1 MILKE
6 ENVIQ
11 IDGDIAEERFE
22 SKINKEKLSKLY
34 GMLSG
39 LYRNVPGSIIREYC
53 SNAVDAMKEAGKED
67 EPIYVYLHRETENS
81 YLLIKDTGVGM
92 SPDTMKNIYFNYLD
106 STKELSDDFIG
117 SFGIGGKVALAYTHT
132 FYIDTIFDGILY
144 HYIFTKQSN
153 GIPVGE
159 LLFSEFTEECNGTSI
174 KVPIKNGDESTFY
187 NEFTKQLTYFP
198 QVYIDSNYYSTL
210 KNDYKIY
217 EDTLFKYRPNQSI
230 KSLHISLG
238 NVPYTID
245 WSELGRTS
253 IEIPIAL
260 TFQIGELIPTPSR
273 ESIIYSK
280 ETIKLINERIGTV
293 VQELTNK
300 LNITIKGVNSI
311 AEYIKIH
318 NKSRSY
324 INIELFP
331 NIFLN
336 VNKIYLPDL
345 NKITISSLNGL
356 ISSKTVAENWAADWS
371 LSDFYVDYY
380 TGYKKSLSVN
390 SWNSTEREVFSK
402 INYGYRLYRYTKIEH
417 KKNLY
422 LADRILGSHAMFIK
436 KNKLSLNNYIK
447 KLELHKINKK
457 HWREVITTFQKLSDE
472 YINSISNDYDAIV
485 VPDDWTPPNSQ
496 NNSVDIKDIFAQ
508 RKAEKKVVCYRPVR
522 GSHQPFIW
530 NKDEIKTTELCKLS
544 HNVIYVDNNNKDT
557 AMEFYRILYEIG
569 MAKTWTVTALAP
581 THHKHLKDKPNCYE
595 YNEFLKSKH
604 KLLIQIGTAREV
616 LMRVNAINAYFKKE
630 SFQYLNKD
638 FYDTMQY
645 LKDFSSKYAKD
656 SWSSPRTLYNQIK
669 NSVIENEIINTNI
682 IRQLEYVEE
691 YVKELKDMNSYI
703 DLRDY
708 NINFN
713 NLKYCSL
720 VLKFHKRKIENY
732 WYLKNEFNPVWL
744 KFNKEEDEG
753 NI

>member
-81 YLLIKDTGVGM
+81 YLLVKDTGVGM

-117 SFGIGGKVALAYTHT
+117 NFGIGGKVALAYTHT

-198 QVYIDSNYYSTL
+198 QVYVDSNYYSTL

-217 EDTLFKYRPNQSI
+217 EDTLFKYRPDQSI
-230 KSLHISLG
+230 RSLHISLG

-245 WSELGRTS
+245 WSELGRSS

-260 TFQIGELIPTPSR
+260 TFQIGELVPTPSR

-280 ETIKLINERIGTV
+280 ETIKLINDRINAV
-293 VQELTNK
+293 IQELTDR
-300 LNITIKGVNSI
+300 LNTTIKGVDSI
-311 AEYIKIH
+311 ADYIKFH
-318 NKSRSY
+318 NESRSH

-331 NIFLN
+331 NVSLN
-336 VNKIYLPDL
+336 INKSYLLNL
-345 NKITISSLNGL
+345 NKITINSLNGL
-356 ISSKTVAENWAADWS
+356 ISSKIISENWAADWH
-371 LSDFYVDYY
+371 LEDFYIGRD
-380 TGYKKSLSVN
+380 TGYKRTLSLSRYSSTESN
-390 SWNSTEREVFSK
+390 IETKISWNYE
-402 INYGYRLYRYTKIEH
+402 LYRYTKLEYN
-417 KKNLY
+417 KNLY
-422 LADRILGSHAMFIK
+422 LADKILNRDVIFIK
-436 KNKLSLNNYIK
+436 KKKPSLKNYIN
-447 KLELHKINKK
+447 KLELFKIDKK
-457 HWREVITTFQKLSDE
+457 YWREIIITFQKLSDE
-472 YINSISNDYDAIV
+472 YINSISEDYDAV
-485 VPDDWTPPNSQ
+485 VIPDDWTPPNSQ
-496 NNSVDIKDIFAQ
+496 NNSVDIKDVFAK
-508 RKAEKKVVCYRPVR
+508 RKAAKKIVCYKPIR
-522 GSHQPFIW
+522 GSNQPFIW
-530 NKDEIKTTELCKLS
+530 NKTEVKTTELCKLS
-544 HNVIYVDNNNKDT
+544 HNVIYVDNNNKGTSMD
-557 AMEFYRILYEIG
+557 FYNILNEIEMTG
-569 MAKTWTVTALAP
+569 AWTIIALAP
-581 THHKHLKDKPNCYE
+581 FHHKHLKDKPNCYE

-616 LMRVNAINAYFKKE
+616 LLRINTISAYFKKE
-630 SFQYLNKD
+630 NFQYLNKH
-638 FYDTMQY
+638 FYNTIKY
-645 LKDFSSKYAKD
+645 LKEFSNKYAKD
-656 SWSSPRTLYNQIK
+656 SWSSPKILYNQIK
-669 NSVIENEIINTNI
+669 DSVIEDKIINTNI
-682 IRQLEYVEE
+682 INQLDYVED
-691 YVKELKDMNSYI
+691 YIRELKDMNRYI
-703 DLRDY
+703 ELRDY
-708 NINFN
+708 DEGFN

-744 KFNKEEDEG
+744 KFN
-753 NI
+753 